1 MRPVSGRV
9 ILVLLGV
16 ATLFVAGC
24 VGNDRVRLI
33 DSGEFEGLMEENV
46 FVVNTHTPYEGE
58 IPGTDLVIE
67 DWRNIH
73 LYADLLP
80 EDKDVKILVY
90 CMTGRMSASA
100 SRQIVDLGY
109 ENVYDLNGGMV
120 AWSNSGRSIVSEDR
134 NI

>member
-1 MRPVSGRV
+1 MFSGKIIF
-9 ILVLLGV
+9 ILFVMV
-16 ATLFVAGC
+16 TLFVAGC
-24 VGNDRVRLI
+24 AGNERVRLV
-33 DSGEFEGLMEENV
+33 DSDEFESLMEEDV

-73 LYADLLP
+73 LYADSLP

-100 SRQIVDLGY
+100 SRQIADLGY